1 MAIMGTY
8 VFCRGAFNFAFVLI
22 KELDLGISDSMVLLL
37 YVIINGA
44 HTHARRLSCRHAGP
58 QDWQGSRAGDL
69 VRRFPCKHGA
79 NADKHELNSCFY
91 VLAVV
96 YGAYIGIS
104 ETVQRA
110 LVPKYTSQ
118 ASSAALP
125 MACTICSSGFH
136 FLRRTLYLASCLT
149 RQAYSGRRDVQHRD
163 NCHSNRGPCRV
174 SGA

>member
-1 MAIMGTY
+1 MFS
-8 VFCRGAFNFAFVLI
+8 VGAFNFAFVLI
-22 KELDLGISDSMVLLL
+22 RGSGLGISDSMVLLL
-37 YVIINGA
+37 SLRDNKRG
-44 HTHARRLSCRHAGP
+44 THARRLPCRRAGR

-69 VRRFPCKHGA
+69 IRRVPCKHGA
-79 NADKHELNSCFY
+79 NADKHELSCC
-91 VLAVV
+91 LRPCRSLWC
-96 YGAYIGIS
+96 AYIDIS

-118 ASSAALP
+118 ASSAVPP

-136 FLRRTLYLASCLT
+136 FLRRTLFLASCLT

-163 NCHSNRGPCRV
+163 NCHSNRVPCRV